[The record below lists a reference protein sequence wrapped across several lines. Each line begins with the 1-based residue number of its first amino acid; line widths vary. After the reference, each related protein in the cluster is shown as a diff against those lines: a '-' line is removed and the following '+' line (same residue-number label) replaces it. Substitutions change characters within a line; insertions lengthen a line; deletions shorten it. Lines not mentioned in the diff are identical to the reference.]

1 MKPLSKKPRSFS
13 NSRLELRLFV
23 NLAFNG
29 NQKSCKDDPEK
40 VVVNNDT
47 VLHQPWESYMK

>member
-1 MKPLSKKPRSFS
+1 MKPLSKKPRSFA
-13 NSRLELRLFV
+13 NSRLELRLFGE
-23 NLAFNG
+23 LSD
-29 NQKSCKDDPEK
+29 NQKSGNDDPEK